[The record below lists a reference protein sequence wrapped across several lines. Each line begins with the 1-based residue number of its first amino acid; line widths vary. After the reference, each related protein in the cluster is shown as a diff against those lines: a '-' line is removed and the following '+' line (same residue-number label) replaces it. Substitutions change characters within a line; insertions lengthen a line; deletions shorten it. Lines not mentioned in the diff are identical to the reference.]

1 MLHCDN
7 PPAIVVVAYNRPAS
21 LSRLLRSLAKA
32 NFSGCGAVELVISV
46 DYSDD
51 DQVARIARSF
61 EWTAGPKRLIA
72 RPRTMGL
79 RNHVLAC
86 GDLVS
91 EYEAIVLLEDDL
103 VVSPEFYQYG
113 LKALAFYQRDPV
125 IAGISLYS
133 FMYNE
138 FADVPFGVIDDG
150 NDVYFLQSAVSWGQI
165 WTTAQW
171 TAFRRWLQ
179 AHADQER
186 FTALPRKV
194 VREWPDTSWKK
205 YFNAYVAAAG
215 KYFVV
220 PRYAM
225 STNMG
230 DVGTHF
236 GSTVTRF
243 TTPISLARR
252 CFRFTP
258 LAESRCRYDAFFELE
273 ADCLK
278 SLAPSLAEF
287 DLCVDL
293 NGTKELSQINA
304 KYVLTSRPTRV
315 TVRSFGLRHLPA
327 ELNVILDEP
336 GEYFNVAPREQL
348 LNASEG
354 KLETM
359 RYFFVR
365 RVGH

>member
-1 MLHCDN
+1 MRSDN
-7 PPAIVVVAYNRPAS
+7 FPAIVVVAYNRPAS
-21 LSRLLRSLAKA
+21 LSRLLRSLARA
-32 NFSGCGAVELVISV
+32 NYSGCDGVELVISV
-46 DYSDD
+46 DNSDN

-61 EWTAGPKRLIA
+61 EWKAGPKRLIA
-72 RPRTMGL
+72 HKRTMGL

-91 EYEAIVLLEDDL
+91 EYKAIVLLEDDL
-103 VVSPEFYQYG
+103 VVSPEFYHYG
-113 LKALAFYQRDPV
+113 LKALAFYQGDPA

-133 FMYNE
+133 FIYNE

-165 WTTAQW
+165 WTAAHW
-171 TAFRRWLQ
+171 TAFRRWFH
-179 AHADQER
+179 ANADQER
-186 FTALPRKV
+186 FTALPKKV
-194 VREWPDTSWKK
+194 VREWPETSWKK
-205 YFNAYVAAAG
+205 YFNAYIAAAG

-236 GSTVTRF
+236 GSVVTRF
-243 TTPISLARR
+243 TTPISLGRG

-278 SLAPSLAEF
+278 SLAPSVADF

-304 KYVLTSRPTRV
+304 KYVLTSRPARGAV
-315 TVRSFGLRHLPA
+315 KSFGLRHLPA
-327 ELNVILDEP
+327 ELNVILEEP
-336 GEYFNVAPREQL
+336 GEYFSVAPREQL
-348 LNASEG
+348 LEPSEA

-365 RVGH
+365 PSNR